1 MKIFTVSSALILLA
15 SVRESHI
22 VESFSTKDAVT
33 GRSMAVPTADKSGSK
48 TRNHFVA
55 ASSLFSTVGEQQKG
69 GPPGSI
75 PTDGRPS
82 GLPGGPPGSGP
93 PRGPPGGGPPG
104 GGPPPQTKAQKLLEQ
119 GLEVAFKLL
128 YLGDEV
134 GLKDSSKNLR
144 VLWTRSILNRL
155 EKIDDP
161 IAFDLLPKKSRWV
174 ANVAAE
180 YLPKSIIEKLDWI
193 VQRTDFIDGQL
204 KSFLEDTEST
214 SGERQ
219 VLVLGSGYDTRCLRY
234 GDLPGLSFYCVDLP
248 SVASNFG
255 KVVERYQMDID
266 ASGSKGVPKTPTFIP
281 QDLNEIGGEEGKKS
295 LLETLSN
302 AGFVTDGSVPTMVLC
317 EAVLFYLTPA
327 SAQHITSELFSLRQS
342 RYCLT
347 DNLSKVGVIPG
358 GGPEG
363 PPPIAARARCE
374 KWLSSQNKDLVDHD
388 SIWGGAIHFVGARET
403 SS

>member
-1 MKIFTVSSALILLA
+1 MTYRMS
-15 SVRESHI
+15 
-22 VESFSTKDAVT
+22 
-33 GRSMAVPTADKSGSK
+33 
-48 TRNHFVA
+48 
-55 ASSLFSTVGEQQKG
+55 QK
-69 GPPGSI
+69 
-75 PTDGRPS
+75 
-82 GLPGGPPGSGP
+82 
-93 PRGPPGGGPPG
+93 
-104 GGPPPQTKAQKLLEQ
+104 
-119 GLEVAFKLL
+119 
-128 YLGDEV
+128 
-134 GLKDSSKNLR
+134 
-144 VLWTRSILNRL
+144 SILNRL
-155 EKIDDP
+155 GKIDDP

-180 YLPKSIIEKLDWI
+180 YLPKSVIEKLDWI

-266 ASGSKGVPKTPTFIP
+266 SSGSKSVPKTPTFIP
-281 QDLNEIGGEEGKKS
+281 QNLNEIGGEEGKKS

-327 SAQHITSELFSLRQS
+327 SAQYITSELFSLRQS